1 VSLLTNQHR
10 PTRTKKIDIV
20 LPVYNEGAI
29 LELFAERLYSVLE
42 SLSHRY
48 RFEVIFVVDRSSDNT
63 EQVLARIC
71 AHYANARAIFL
82 SRRFGHQMS
91 LVAGMDYSDGDAA
104 IMMDCDLQHP
114 PEVIP
119 QLLERYEAGYDVV
132 HTIRKY
138 TERIGLL
145 TRLTS
150 SLFYKFLRL
159 MSDVEISEDAADFR
173 LISQRVLHVFQA
185 KIREQNQFLRGLF
198 HWVGF
203 NQCFVHFDA
212 GRREKGISKYNLKR
226 RMRFAAT
233 GIVSFSKTP
242 LRWSI
247 TLGFLVSA
255 CSFLYAIHLA
265 VGYLFSNELPPGWAT
280 LAVAVFFFM
289 GIQSVFTGILGE
301 YIGALFDEVKSR
313 PLYVVERVMGSPRHT
328 DLSESGVLAG
338 EEERAGSL
346 VRAE

>member
-1 VSLLTNQHR
+1 MKRVE
-10 PTRTKKIDIV
+10 IV
-20 LPVYNEGAI
+20 LPVYNEGAM
-29 LELFAERLYSVLE
+29 LEHFTARLYAVLQTLASQYSVG
-42 SLSHRY
+42 
-48 RFEVIFVVDRSSDNT
+48 VIFVVDKSSDNT
-63 EQVLARIC
+63 EAVVSRIC
-71 AHYANARAIFL
+71 AVYPGATAVFL

-91 LVAGMDYSDGDAA
+91 LVAGMDYSDADAV

-119 QLLERYEAGYDVV
+119 QLIERYEAGYDVV
-132 HTIRKY
+132 HTIRRY
-138 TERIGLL
+138 TGQTGIL

-150 SLFYKFLRL
+150 YFFYKFLRAV
-159 MSDVEISEDAADFR
+159 SDVEISEDAADFR
-173 LISQRVLHVFQA
+173 LISRRVLGVFQTR
-185 KIREQNQFLRGLF
+185 IREQNQFLRGLF

-247 TLGFLVSA
+247 TIGFLISA
-255 CSFLYAIHLA
+255 ASFLYSIYLAIRF
-265 VGYLFSNELPPGWAT
+265 LFGRELPPGWAT
-280 LAVAVFFFM
+280 LAVAIFFFM

-301 YIGALFDEVKSR
+301 YIGALFDEAKSR
-313 PLYVVERVMGSPRHT
+313 PLYVVEAVLKSPPFSNTEPPGEDQVTAH
-328 DLSESGVLAG
+328 SG
-338 EEERAGSL
+338 
-346 VRAE
+346 